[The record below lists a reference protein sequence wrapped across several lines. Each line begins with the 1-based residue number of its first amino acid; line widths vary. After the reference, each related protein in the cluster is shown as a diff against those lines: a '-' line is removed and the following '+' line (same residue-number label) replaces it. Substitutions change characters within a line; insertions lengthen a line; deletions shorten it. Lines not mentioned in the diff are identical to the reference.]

1 MRTGWLSP
9 ARFSPQMGS
18 LAVLRQLAFSAAF
31 LVPVLFSVGF
41 LPAEDGSETPWKR
54 IVVIGASASAGF
66 NTWREAGKTVNIA
79 KVIEAMLGAEH
90 DKVVN
95 VSSGF
100 FFMNPR
106 WMGTQSIRRAVEVK
120 ATLVVAVDFLFWFGY
135 GAKSE
140 EKRFEDLDVA
150 LKYLSEL
157 ECLVLLSR
165 IPDMKASVGKM
176 LSARMV
182 PKSATLK
189 KLNARIDAWSAG
201 RKNIIMVP
209 VAKFIDDLRA
219 GKGIEVAEI
228 SYPAGSLRK
237 LLQRDEL
244 HPTLEGLAAVTA
256 LSLIKLCE
264 YSKEVSTDD
273 FEMDPQVIKER
284 VIAAV
289 RAAKKKPPKAPAKKI
304 PPLAESKESEKD
316 GGYDVEMVAWY
327 SDPLSGLSAVRG
339 GAGGFHSQ

>member
-1 MRTGWLSP
+1 MS
-9 ARFSPQMGS
+9 S
-18 LAVLRQLAFSAAF
+18 LAVLRKLVFPAIFLAPFLFSA
-31 LVPVLFSVGF
+31 GF

-66 NTWREAGKTVNIA
+66 NTAREAGRTVNIA
-79 KVIEAMLGAEH
+79 KVIEAMLRAEH

-157 ECLVLLSR
+157 KCLVLLSR

-182 PKSATLK
+182 PGPATLK

-209 VAKFIDDLRA
+209 MARFIDDLRA
-219 GKGIEVAEI
+219 GKGIKVAEI
-228 SYPAGSLRK
+228 SYPAGSIRK

-256 LSLIKLCE
+256 LSFIKLGE
-264 YSKEVSTDD
+264 HSREVSTDD
-273 FEMDPQVIKER
+273 FEMIPQVIRER
-284 VIAAV
+284 AIAAV
-289 RAAKKKPPKAPAKKI
+289 RATKKKSREAPAKKT
-304 PPLAESKESEKD
+304 PPLAESKKSEKD
-316 GGYDVEMVAWY
+316 G
-327 SDPLSGLSAVRG
+327 
-339 GAGGFHSQ
+339 